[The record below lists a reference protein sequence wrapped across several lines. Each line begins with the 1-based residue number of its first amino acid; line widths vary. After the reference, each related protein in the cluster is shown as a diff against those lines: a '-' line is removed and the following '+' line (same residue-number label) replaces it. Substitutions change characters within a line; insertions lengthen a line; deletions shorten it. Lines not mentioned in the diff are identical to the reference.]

1 MTKLTENRYN
11 NFCLFGVIFMILNFR
26 QLASSDRPVE
36 FHQTLDVS
44 QVIKGRKDIQA
55 AGPLKA
61 DLQAEPAGGGVV
73 KVTGTLAGELDMSC
87 SRCLK
92 PLSHK
97 VDIEFEERFKQS
109 DHPEAGAQ
117 DEDEELQLVAEDQ
130 LDLKPYV
137 EESFLLNLPFAALCK
152 EDCKGL
158 CPSCGTD
165 RNERDCGCNTE
176 RIDPRLASLG
186 DFFKK

>member
-1 MTKLTENRYN
+1 
-11 NFCLFGVIFMILNFR
+11 MILHFR

-36 FHQTLDVS
+36 FRQALDVS
-44 QVIKGRKDIQA
+44 RVVKGRKDIA
-55 AGPLKA
+55 GAGPLQA
-61 DLQAEPAGGGVV
+61 DLRAESAGGGVV
-73 KVTGTLAGELDMSC
+73 KVTGKLTGKLDMSC

-92 PLSHK
+92 PLSHE
-97 VDIEFEERFKQS
+97 VDIVFDESFKQS
-109 DHPEAGAQ
+109 DHPETESQ
-117 DEDEELQLVAEDQ
+117 DDDEDIQFVAEDQ
-130 LDLKPYV
+130 VDLTPYI
-137 EESFLLNLPFAALCK
+137 EEAYLLNLPYAALCK

>member
-1 MTKLTENRYN
+1 
-11 NFCLFGVIFMILNFR
+11 MILHFR
-26 QLASSDRPVE
+26 QLASSEQPLE
-36 FHQTLDVS
+36 LHQGLDVS
-44 QVIKGRKDIQA
+44 RVIKGRKDITG
-55 AGPLKA
+55 AGPLQA
-61 DLQAEPAGGGVV
+61 DLRAEPAGGGVV
-73 KVTGTLAGELDMSC
+73 KVTGTLTGELDMTC

-97 VDIEFEERFKQS
+97 VDIKFEESFKQS
-109 DHPEAGAQ
+109 DHPEAESQ
-117 DEDEELQLVAEDQ
+117 DEDEEIQVVAEDKV
-130 LDLKPYV
+130 DLTPYI

-158 CPSCGTD
+158 CPNCGTD

-176 RIDPRLASLG
+176 RIDPRLASLS